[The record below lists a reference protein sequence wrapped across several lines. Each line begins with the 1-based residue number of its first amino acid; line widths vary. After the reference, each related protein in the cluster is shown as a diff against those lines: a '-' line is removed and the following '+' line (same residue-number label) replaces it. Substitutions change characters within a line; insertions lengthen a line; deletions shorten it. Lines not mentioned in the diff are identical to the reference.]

1 MNPLCH
7 VFREH
12 IMPGHRGPCSWDFH
26 EPLQSRAS
34 IAEEDPPPPG
44 DLSVFQVFY
53 RLSSHLFASVER
65 WLENPT
71 KRKHW
76 AQGWGRVLSI
86 SKWTLGGKIQGRKE
100 LGGLPISNLI
110 RKARQRSWKAQLRA
124 WPASSS
130 VSCVHLIQI
139 STCHYFLKLG
149 QYWKPKAKFP
159 KAQPGDHS
167 KTLVI
172 NPDNCI
178 LRSWTFGLAVIPKMY
193 NTWINHPD
201 WPFVKAAGPET
212 HTEKYKVHMNIYVS
226 EEYFPGTE
234 FTKHYS
240 EKKKKSMLLFFKN
253 TKEL

>member
-44 DLSVFQVFY
+44 DLSVFQVFH

-167 KTLVI
+167 KTLII

-193 NTWINHPD
+193 TTWINHPD
-201 WPFVKAAGPET
+201 WPFCQSGRTWNAHRKIQGPHEYLRIWRIFSRHRIYKALLW
-212 HTEKYKVHMNIYVS
+212 KK
-226 EEYFPGTE
+226 
-234 FTKHYS
+234 
-240 EKKKKSMLLFFKN
+240 EKKYAALFQ
-253 TKEL
+253 EY